1 MARAFYHRSGS
12 RHAGD
17 GAGEVGPRVGRP
29 HQGAGLG
36 HEPTSAGGPRLG
48 RAAVAAWLL
57 FAGCVAPGGPAWA
70 SCKEPLPTPSLRSLD
85 AAVDADPNVAID
97 QARRGLAAAGAD
109 PLLRAGYL
117 AIIADAYDTMA
128 NDVEARRAVADG
140 KQVVASLPPSA
151 AAGAATLALRFA
163 LVEADTA
170 QVRADLEASNRALV
184 EMEPRV
190 RPDSLGHAC
199 LLLVRS
205 RVLSRLVMHEGA
217 AEDGLRARALA
228 LQLQAR
234 DALIEIGSQLATNF
248 RRAGLYDDA
257 LAFADEAAVAARAA
271 GQRAAL
277 SSALFARSQILGEQ
291 RRWAAALEAA
301 RESRQLSVDLR
312 DEVGMAFTDQQLCNI
327 HLGLEQYDVAERIC
341 QAAEAGFVTTG
352 RDDQA
357 AASMH
362 RLATIDLHR
371 GRASAALAR
380 LDRALVD
387 DGRSIPPTFLA
398 ALHATRAE
406 ALKRLGRPAEA
417 LQALQRSIALHDQAD
432 ERRRGIA
439 TAVLNAQHRFDQ
451 YERDQQ
457 ALRAELLLERQRL
470 QARDFQRRFAYAVAI
485 GGVLV
490 AGLFAAML
498 GAARRHGRALREQE
512 AILRATS
519 ENSPD
524 ALVLLDAGGS
534 VRFASRALYQGGAV
548 PRPGEPL
555 ESSCPDAAREA
566 VAAAVGQLLAQRAP
580 LELEFQEATHGVPR
594 QYELRGL
601 PIIANGRLIGA
612 SLRSTDVTEHR
623 TTERRV
629 LDVVG
634 RERQDASSHLH
645 EGLGQQLT
653 GIALQL
659 RALASEAQ
667 RRGEPGTAL
676 LEGIVSQLDETILAT
691 RDLARGLSPLQTERG
706 SLSVALA
713 RLAAEVN
720 GRQGLKASFQ
730 STPREVVLP
739 SEVAEHLY
747 RIAHEAVTNAAR
759 HGAARELRLALE
771 AQPRQVVLSV
781 EDDGRGLP
789 AGPGQHPGW
798 GLRTMTYRARLLGGA
813 LRIEPSASGGVRV
826 VAMIPREP
834 LQRSA
839 SGGATT

>member
-1 MARAFYHRSGS
+1 MRVTGWARPTVA
-12 RHAGD
+12 
-17 GAGEVGPRVGRP
+17 VGRS
-29 HQGAGLG
+29 HQGVGLG
-36 HEPTSAGGPRLG
+36 QERTSAGRVRLG
-48 RAAVAAWLL
+48 RAAVAACLL
-57 FAGCVAPGGPAWA
+57 VAGGVVPGAPAWA
-70 SCKEPLPTPSLRSLD
+70 SCKEPLPTAALRPLD
-85 AAVDADPNVAID
+85 ATVDADPNAAIE
-97 QARRGLAAAGAD
+97 QARRGLAAAGDD

-128 NDVEARRAVADG
+128 NDVEARRAVAEG
-140 KQVVASLPPSA
+140 RRVVATLPPSA
-151 AAGAATLALRFA
+151 ATGAATLELRFA
-163 LVEADTA
+163 LVEADTS
-170 QVRADLEASNRALV
+170 QVRAELEASNRSLV
-184 EMEPRV
+184 AMEPRV
-190 RPDSLGHAC
+190 RADSLGHAC

-217 AEDGLRARALA
+217 AEDGLRARSLA
-228 LQLQAR
+228 IQLQAR
-234 DALIEIGSQLATNF
+234 DALLEIGSQLATNF
-248 RRAGLYDDA
+248 RRAGLFDDA
-257 LAFADEAAVAARAA
+257 LAFADEAAIAARAA

-291 RRWAAALEAA
+291 QRWAEALEAA
-301 RESRQLSVDLR
+301 RESRQLSVELR
-312 DEVGMAFTDQQLCNI
+312 DDVGMAFTDQQLCNI
-327 HLGLEQYDVAERIC
+327 HLGLEQFDVAEPIC
-341 QAAEAGFVTTG
+341 QAAEAGFVATG

-357 AASMH
+357 ASSSH
-362 RLATIDLHR
+362 RLAKIDLHR
-371 GRASAALAR
+371 GRAAAALAR

-417 LQALQRSIALHDQAD
+417 LTALQRSIALHDQAD

-439 TAVLNAQHRFDQ
+439 TAVLSAQHRLDQ

-457 ALRAELLLERQRL
+457 ALRGELLLERQRL
-470 QARDFQRRFAYAVAI
+470 QARDLQRRFAYAVAI

-490 AGLFAAML
+490 AVLFAWML
-498 GAARRHGRALREQE
+498 AAARRHGRELREQE

-524 ALVLLDAGGS
+524 ALVLLDAAGR
-534 VRFASRALYQGGAV
+534 VRFASRALYEGGSV
-548 PRPGEPL
+548 PRPGESL

-566 VAAAVGQLLAQRAP
+566 VEAAVGQLLAQRAP
-580 LELEFQEATHGVPR
+580 IDLEFQEVAAGVPR

-601 PIIANGRLIGA
+601 PIVANGRLIGA

-634 RERQDASSHLH
+634 RERQHASSHLH

-659 RALASEAQ
+659 RALASETQ
-667 RRGEPGTAL
+667 RRGEPGAAL
-676 LEGIVSQLDETILAT
+676 LEGIGSQLDEAILAT

-720 GRQGLKASFQ
+720 GRQGVKASFK
-730 STPREVVLP
+730 STPDEVVLP
-739 SEVAEHLY
+739 GEVAEHLY

-759 HGAARELRLALE
+759 HGAPRELRLVLE
-771 AQPRQVVLSV
+771 AQSRQVVLSV
-781 EDDGRGLP
+781 DDDGRGLP
-789 AGPGQHPGW
+789 TGPGQHPGW
-798 GLRTMTYRARLLGGA
+798 GMRTMTYRARLLGGT
-813 LRIEPSASGGVRV
+813 LRIEPSATGGVRV
-826 VAMIPREP
+826 VATIPREP